1 MINFVADRVKISG
14 PRVDGNFTI
23 TFDVGEYQ
31 YDNIKDIPKLNDDVL
46 YVTVSND
53 ERKTKEGS

>member
-31 YDNIKDIPKLNDDVL
+31 YDNIKDIPKMNDNIL
-46 YVTVSND
+46 YIAVSND
-53 ERKTKEGS
+53 ESETKESS